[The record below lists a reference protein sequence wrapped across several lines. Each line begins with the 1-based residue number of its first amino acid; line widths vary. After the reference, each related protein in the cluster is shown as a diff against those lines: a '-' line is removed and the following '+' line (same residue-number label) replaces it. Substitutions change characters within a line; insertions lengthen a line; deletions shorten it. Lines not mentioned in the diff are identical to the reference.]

1 MNLYGYYFLLK
12 STMNLKN
19 TCTIFL
25 LSVIPVV
32 QLFAQKKP
40 NIIFI
45 LADDLGYGDLGCYG
59 QNKIETPNIDKL
71 AQQGMRFTQFYS
83 GSPVS
88 APSRCVLLT
97 GQHSGH
103 AYIRGNDE
111 MSERGNVGSH
121 QAMFDN
127 PFLEGQR
134 PIPSSTLI
142 IPQLFKKS
150 GYQTACIGKWGLGYP
165 GSESTPNKMGFDFF
179 YGYNCQR
186 QAHTYYPPF
195 LYRNENRELLNN
207 KIIQPGTKLNKFAD
221 SLDVN
226 SYKDFAQNE
235 YAPDLMF
242 REILSFIEENK
253 KNNFLL
259 MWTTTLP
266 HVPLQA
272 PQTWI
277 DYYTEKFGD
286 EKPYLGEEG
295 YYPTRYPRATYA
307 AMISYLDE
315 QIGLLIE
322 YLKKNDLYN
331 NTLIIFTSDNGPT
344 FNGGTDSAWFRSGG
358 PFKSEYGWGKASLHE
373 GGIRVPF
380 IASWPSKINP
390 GSISNHLTAAWDVV
404 PTFGELLKFKTTT
417 DGISFLPILLGKK
430 QIKTHD
436 YLYWEF
442 PENNGT
448 IAVRKNNWKGIIEN
462 VHKGNTKLQLFDLYT
477 DPTEMFDI
485 ANQYPDIVVQ
495 LKDIIHEAH
504 VKSEVK
510 KFRFPFE

>member
-1 MNLYGYYFLLK
+1 MNKYDRINKKTKQFITLGLGSLALLP
-12 STMNLKN
+12 
-19 TCTIFL
+19 I
-25 LSVIPVV
+25 
-32 QLFAQKKP
+32 FAQQKP

-59 QNKIETPNIDKL
+59 QTKIETPNIDSL
-71 AQQGMRFTQFYS
+71 AHKGMRFTQFYS

-97 GQHSGH
+97 GKHTGH

-111 MSERGNVGSH
+111 MGERGNVWSH

-134 PIPSSTLI
+134 PMPASTVTIPK
-142 IPQLFKKS
+142 LFKRS
-150 GYQTACIGKWGLGYP
+150 GYRTACIGKWGLGYP

-195 LYRNENRELLNN
+195 LYRNENREYLNN
-207 KIIQPGTKLNKFAD
+207 KNIIQPGTKLDQSVNPFDVTSYQKFI
-221 SLDVN
+221 
-226 SYKDFAQNE
+226 QND

-242 REILSFIEENK
+242 REILSFVDKNK
-253 KNNFLL
+253 KNPFLL
-259 MWTTTLP
+259 MWTTPIP

-272 PQTWI
+272 PKKWI
-277 DYYTEKFGD
+277 DHYVKKFCD
-286 EKPYLGEEG
+286 EQPYLGETG
-295 YYPTRYPRATYA
+295 YYPARYPHATYA

-315 QIGLLIE
+315 QVGLLIE
-322 YLKKNDLYN
+322 HLKKNDLYE

-344 FNGGTDSAWFRSGG
+344 FNGGSDSPWFQSAG
-358 PFKSEYGWGKASLHE
+358 PFKSERGWGKASLHE

-380 IASWPSKINP
+380 VAAWPGKIKA
-390 GSISNHLTAAWDVV
+390 GSISNHMTAVWDIM
-404 PTFGELLKFKTTT
+404 PTFAEILKMNVAT
-417 DGISFLPILLGKK
+417 DGISFLPELTGKK

-442 PENNGT
+442 PENTGS
-448 IAVRKNNWKGIIEN
+448 IAIRMANWKGIIEN
-462 VHKGNTKLQLFDLYT
+462 VHKGNKNMQLFDLCA
-477 DPTEMFDI
+477 DPSELFDV
-485 ANQYPDIVVQ
+485 AKQYPDIVTQ
-495 LKDIIHEAH
+495 LEEKIREAH
-504 VKSEVK
+504 VKAEVE
-510 KFRFPFE
+510 KFRFPFDK

>member
-1 MNLYGYYFLLK
+1 MNKYDRTNKKTKQFITLGLGSLALLP
-12 STMNLKN
+12 
-19 TCTIFL
+19 I
-25 LSVIPVV
+25 
-32 QLFAQKKP
+32 FAQQKP

-59 QNKIETPNIDKL
+59 QTKIETPNIDSL
-71 AQQGMRFTQFYS
+71 AHKGMRFTQFYS

-97 GQHSGH
+97 GKHTGH

-111 MSERGNVGSH
+111 MGERGNVWSH

-134 PIPSSTLI
+134 PMPASTVTIPK
-142 IPQLFKKS
+142 LFKRS
-150 GYQTACIGKWGLGYP
+150 GYRTACIGKWGLGYP

-195 LYRNENRELLNN
+195 LYRNENREYLNN
-207 KIIQPGTKLNKFAD
+207 KNIIQPGTKLDHSADPFDEISYQKFI
-221 SLDVN
+221 
-226 SYKDFAQNE
+226 QND

-242 REILSFIEENK
+242 REILSFVDKNK
-253 KNNFLL
+253 KNPFLL
-259 MWTTTLP
+259 MWTTPIP

-272 PQTWI
+272 PKKWI
-277 DYYTEKFGD
+277 DHYVGKFGD
-286 EKPYLGEEG
+286 EQPYLGETG
-295 YYPTRYPRATYA
+295 YYPARYPHATYA

-315 QIGLLIE
+315 QVGLLIE
-322 YLKKNDLYN
+322 HLKKNDLYE

-344 FNGGTDSAWFRSGG
+344 FNGGSDSPWFQSAG
-358 PFKSEYGWGKASLHE
+358 PFKSERGWGKASLHE

-380 IASWPSKINP
+380 VAAWPGKIKA
-390 GSISNHLTAAWDVV
+390 GSISNHMTAVWDIM
-404 PTFGELLKFKTTT
+404 PTFAEILKMNVAT
-417 DGISFLPILLGKK
+417 DGISFLPELTGKK

-442 PENNGT
+442 PENTGS
-448 IAVRKNNWKGIIEN
+448 IAIRMANWKGIIEN
-462 VHKGNTKLQLFDLYT
+462 VHKGNKNMQLFDLCA
-477 DPTEMFDI
+477 DPSVLFDV
-485 ANQYPDIVVQ
+485 AKQYPDIVTQ
-495 LKDIIHEAH
+495 LEEKIREAH
-504 VKSEVK
+504 VKAEVE
-510 KFRFPFE
+510 KFRFPFDK